1 MGPSTPWP
9 LRYCHLK
16 VCAKNCEHLLQ
27 TFIIFILNL
36 PNQICFFF
44 PCRSLSMSDRRVP
57 RHGSAP
63 SPGAVTLR
71 INQAL
76 GNPDPSVTAETRPK
90 YEHQRSTCARHSSI
104 GYRKT
109 KITRDGSPVPPPP
122 QARGL
127 ELSQNSS
134 SSHHLSPVFSIGF
147 FPASPAR
154 PMSLGGVS
162 NLEENSHTPISHLA
176 SEPLPPV

>member
-122 QARGL
+122 ASLWLRAFPEFL
-127 ELSQNSS
+127 
-134 SSHHLSPVFSIGF
+134 F
-147 FPASPAR
+147 FPP
-154 PMSLGGVS
+154 SLPCLFHWLLPSITSQTNVS
-162 NLEENSHTPISHLA
+162 RWCFQP
-176 SEPLPPV
+176 